1 MKEVD
6 VIADKDKKATRV
18 EKAAARAEKKARKKK
33 EKEKKK
39 KEKRKATARANAVER
54 DFCARTDMER
64 VAGILYFLFRKYIP
78 LCTARLSQ
86 RLVSYTHDR

>member
-18 EKAAARAEKKARKKK
+18 EKAAARAE
-33 EKEKKK
+33 
-39 KEKRKATARANAVER
+39 NAVER

-86 RLVSYTHDR
+86 RIVSYTHDR

>member
-1 MKEVD
+1 MPILFDFYISPSDSGKGE
-6 VIADKDKKATRV
+6 
-18 EKAAARAEKKARKKK
+18 
-33 EKEKKK
+33 

>member
-39 KEKRKATARANAVER
+39 KERLPRGRTLSNVIFRSDRYGACRR
-54 DFCARTDMER
+54 DT
-64 VAGILYFLFRKYIP
+64 LFFI
-78 LCTARLSQ
+78 S
-86 RLVSYTHDR
+86 

>member
-39 KEKRKATARANAVER
+39 KRKATARANAVER

-78 LCTARLSQ
+78 LCAA
-86 RLVSYTHDR
+86 